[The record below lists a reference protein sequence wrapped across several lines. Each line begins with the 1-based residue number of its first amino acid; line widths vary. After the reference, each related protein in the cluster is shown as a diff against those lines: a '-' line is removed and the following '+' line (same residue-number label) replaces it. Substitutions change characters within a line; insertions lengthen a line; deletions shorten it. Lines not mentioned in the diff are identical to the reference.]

1 MFGTLAKAFGLGAPE
16 APVFKVPAALPKL
29 GTVTTQELMEKAGV
43 TAPVDV
49 PDLARK
55 SVSELLSV
63 LLNQQQDM
71 LGATKTLAQALPPKT
86 GVKWAADSARAVEA
100 KLPPEQKEAIRA
112 ADAFHEHPTAAN
124 RDAAAKASEKAGP
137 AGPGGLA
144 AQAASLCDVPDGPPI
159 PGGATLVPTC
169 VTGAVVLAASL
180 SPPSITKMPEFKA
193 PAVPALGA
201 VKIPSAPALAAPTTL
216 PVVPPNTPAAIKNA
230 QTFKPLLDRGIEL
243 AAG

>member
-1 MFGTLAKAFGLGAPE
+1 MFSSLAKVFGLGAPE

-29 GTVTTQELMEKAGV
+29 QGATTKELMEKAGV
-43 TAPVDV
+43 TAPVEV

-55 SVSELLSV
+55 SVSELLSL

-71 LGATKTLAQALPPKT
+71 LGATKTLAQALPQKT

-112 ADAFHEHPTAAN
+112 ADAFHENPSAAK
-124 RDAAAKASEKAGP
+124 REAAAQAARKAGP

-144 AQAASLCDVPDGPPI
+144 AQAASFCDVPDGPPV

-169 VTGAVVLAASL
+169 VTGAVAMAASL
-180 SPPSITKMPEFKA
+180 SPASIAQMPEFA
-193 PAVPALGA
+193 P
-201 VKIPSAPALAAPTTL
+201 
-216 PVVPPNTPAAIKNA
+216 PVVQATAPPSPPSSKVPSIPPTVSPHSPAAIKNGLA
-230 QTFKPLLDRGIEL
+230 FKPFLDRGIEL

>member
-1 MFGTLAKAFGLGAPE
+1 MFSSLAKAFGLGAPE

-29 GTVTTQELMEKAGV
+29 RAVTTQELMEKAGV
-43 TAPVDV
+43 SAPTEV

-55 SVSELLSV
+55 SVSDLLSL

-112 ADAFHEHPTAAN
+112 ADTFHENPTAAN
-124 RDAAAKASEKAGP
+124 REAAAKASAKAGP

-144 AQAASLCDVPDGPPI
+144 AQAASFCDVPDGPPI
-159 PGGATLVPTC
+159 PGGAALVPTC

-193 PAVPALGA
+193 PSVPPASAAKIPLPPAPGVPA
-201 VKIPSAPALAAPTTL
+201 ALPL
-216 PVVPPNTPAAIKNA
+216 VPPNSPAAIKNVQA
-230 QTFKPLLDRGIEL
+230 FKPFLERGLVL
-243 AAG
+243 AAS